1 MSHLR
6 VALITVIMVFGVT
19 RECGTCIYRL
29 FVCVGLVDSE
39 AVFGDEHLSTLFTDE
54 PWLPLVHCIH
64 MTNQPLSGL
73 ITFLTERTLFVF
85 GELTN
90 FNMSLKYPV
99 VVKFLLAL

>member
-6 VALITVIMVFGVT
+6 VALITSTVFCVT
-19 RECGTCIYRL
+19 RECGTRIYHL

-64 MTNQPLSGL
+64 MTNQPLSGF
-73 ITFLTERTLFVF
+73 ISFLT
-85 GELTN
+85 
-90 FNMSLKYPV
+90 
-99 VVKFLLAL
+99 

>member
-6 VALITVIMVFGVT
+6 VAPKPYGFCVT
-19 RECGTCIYRL
+19 RECGTRNYRL

-39 AVFGDEHLSTLFTDE
+39 AVLGDEHFSTQFTDE

-64 MTNQPLSGL
+64 MSNQVLSGF
-73 ITFLTERTLFVF
+73 ICFLTKRTLFVF
-85 GELTN
+85 GELTQ

>member
-1 MSHLR
+1 MSYLR
-6 VALITVIMVFGVT
+6 VVLITAVMVFGVT
-19 RECGTCIYRL
+19 HECCTCIYHS

-64 MTNQPLSGL
+64 MTNQPLSGF

-85 GELTN
+85 GELTK